1 MSGNSLQR
9 YEMGRYNFGI
19 PIKNPKGDWVRYCD
33 VWTLDNN
40 NFALRNDVKILEK
53 RIAEFDGL
61 RKAAEELVDHFSS
74 VEFPPDCAAF
84 IKVHALRAELDKGK

>member
-1 MSGNSLQR
+1 
-9 YEMGRYNFGI
+9 MGRYNFGI

-61 RKAAEELVDHFSS
+61 RKAAEEV
-74 VEFPPDCAAF
+74 VKF
-84 IKVHALRAELDKGK
+84 IRGDIRSAIELDRLGDNLRAELDKGK